1 MVSSFVITFRETL
14 EAALIV
20 GIILAYLFRTK
31 QQKYNNVVYYGVF
44 CAVVASIIA
53 AVLFQLL
60 AGGFEGAA
68 EQIFEGTTM
77 LFAAVLLTTMILWM
91 LRQKNVAKELEHR
104 VQRHLNTQQ
113 QFGLFLV
120 TFLSVFREGVETV
133 IFLGASS
140 FSGGDNLLL
149 WGLSGVVAACILGYL
164 IFVAAKKVKLK
175 LFFNISSV
183 FLILFAAGLVAHG
196 VHEFE
201 EAKLLPATFE
211 VWNLNPAINPD
222 GSFPAFHEKGA
233 VGGLAKNLFGYN
245 GNPSL
250 LEVISYAGYILLV
263 VLLWRNLDKIWSE
276 IDNVEEI
283 VK

>member
-1 MVSSFVITFRETL
+1 MISSFVITFRETL

-31 QQKYNNVVYYGVF
+31 QQKYNNVVYYSVF

-53 AVLFQLL
+53 AILFQLL
-60 AGGFEGAA
+60 AGGFEGAV
-68 EQIFEGTTM
+68 EQIFEGIIM
-77 LFAAVLLTTMILWM
+77 FFAAVLLTSMILWM
-91 LRQKNVAKELEHR
+91 LRQKNVTKELEHR

-164 IFVAAKKVKLK
+164 IFVGAKKVKLK

-211 VWNLNPAINPD
+211 VWNLNPVPNQD
-222 GSFPAFHEKGA
+222 GSFPAFHEKGT
-233 VGGLAKNLFGYN
+233 VGGLVKDLFGYN
-245 GNPSL
+245 GNPSF
-250 LEVISYAGYILLV
+250 LEVLSYAAYIILV
-263 VLLWRNLDKIWSE
+263 IILWKNLDRLWPKI
-276 IDNVEEI
+276 DKVEEI